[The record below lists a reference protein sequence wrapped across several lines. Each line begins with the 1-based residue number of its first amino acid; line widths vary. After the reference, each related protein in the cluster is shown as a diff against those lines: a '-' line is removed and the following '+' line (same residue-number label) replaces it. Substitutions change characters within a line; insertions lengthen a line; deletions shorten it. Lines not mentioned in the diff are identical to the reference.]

1 MLDIVLGAPG
11 ITGNMSETVPG
22 PRRQSGQVGACPRF
36 TRLQTEHLYL
46 YLYLYLY
53 LTTKQA
59 EPSDR

>member
-1 MLDIVLGAPG
+1 MLETVLGTPG
-11 ITGNMSETVPG
+11 IKGNMSETVPG
-22 PRRQSGQVGACPRF
+22 PRRQSGHAGGCPRF